1 VVECEDIMSLKFG
14 LYDFFGRIIPG
25 FFYLIAFVQI
35 GVLLHFYPLNLQFL
49 SQMQLSTLLA
59 LGVIAYVLGTAFNP
73 LSILWIRLFKPKD
86 TLETAFQLFRKRN
99 PDWRIKFQGMDWHV
113 LLAYIRRNNFDMVE
127 EIERPNASSLMMRN
141 ISLAFI
147 ILALI
152 QFVYFFFV
160 WELIFLA
167 LAIIFVGISV
177 QLGKEAKFFQVMFF
191 SLIFETIISY
201 EINLDELLTK
211 S

>member
-1 VVECEDIMSLKFG
+1 MSLKFG

-35 GVLLHFYPLNLQFL
+35 GALLNFYSLNLQIL
-49 SQMQLSTLLA
+49 GQMQLSTLLA

-86 TLETAFQLFRKRN
+86 TLETALQMFRKRN
-99 PDWRIKFQGMDWHV
+99 PDWQIKFQAMDWHV

-147 ILALI
+147 ILAVI

-160 WELIFLA
+160 LGFIYLA
-167 LAIIFVGISV
+167 LAIIFVVVSV

-201 EINLDELLTK
+201 QINLDQLLTK